1 MTLVVW
7 SEVHR
12 HRPAQ
17 QAHLHHE
24 YLALSVPTTVSLS
37 GKTSCRFYEAA
48 ARYCQPSIVLFRAR
62 TLPRTG
68 DTIPSHTSSR
78 FIKLYQFGN
87 LGLFSGFSILFEYA
101 SGSHM
106 CSEHSVIAR
115 RSRDTATLVN
125 ANTLSSASSVM
136 YQPASSTHPILPYNN
151 GHLPASSS
159 TFTNHTAIPSDSES
173 DLSDAIDPPSST
185 ARPPPTLALDNSV
198 TTPDQGSNDR
208 DLTSDDALGS
218 DDGEYD
224 MEDSPLAAANAAS
237 SSSSRRSSQSPAL
250 GKRKA
255 VTDEDDYMQNPELWG
270 LRRSV
275 RPLLFNHQKPLPL
288 TLLFQGRARPSRRVV
303 RNLSHDV

>member
-1 MTLVVW
+1 
-7 SEVHR
+7 
-12 HRPAQ
+12 
-17 QAHLHHE
+17 
-24 YLALSVPTTVSLS
+24 
-37 GKTSCRFYEAA
+37 
-48 ARYCQPSIVLFRAR
+48 
-62 TLPRTG
+62 
-68 DTIPSHTSSR
+68 
-78 FIKLYQFGN
+78 
-87 LGLFSGFSILFEYA
+87 LFSSLNILIEHA
-101 SGSHM
+101 TGSHM
-106 CSEHSVIAR
+106 CSECSVIAR

-136 YQPASSTHPILPYNN
+136 YQPASSTHPNLPYNN
-151 GHLPASSS
+151 GHLPAASS
-159 TFTNHTAIPSDSES
+159 TFTNLTAIPSDSES

-185 ARPPPTLALDNSV
+185 ARPPPTLAFDNSV
-198 TTPDQGSNDR
+198 TTPDQESNDR

-237 SSSSRRSSQSPAL
+237 SSSSRRSSQSQAL

-275 RPLLFNHQKPLPL
+275 RPLLFNHHKPLPL
-288 TLLFQGRARPSRRVV
+288 TLLLQGRARPSRRVV

>member
-1 MTLVVW
+1 
-7 SEVHR
+7 
-12 HRPAQ
+12 
-17 QAHLHHE
+17 
-24 YLALSVPTTVSLS
+24 
-37 GKTSCRFYEAA
+37 
-48 ARYCQPSIVLFRAR
+48 
-62 TLPRTG
+62 
-68 DTIPSHTSSR
+68 
-78 FIKLYQFGN
+78 
-87 LGLFSGFSILFEYA
+87 
-101 SGSHM
+101 
-106 CSEHSVIAR
+106 
-115 RSRDTATLVN
+115 
-125 ANTLSSASSVM
+125 M
-136 YQPASSTHPILPYNN
+136 YQPASSTHPNLPYNN
-151 GHLPASSS
+151 GHLPAASS
-159 TFTNHTAIPSDSES
+159 TFTNLTAIPSDSES

-185 ARPPPTLALDNSV
+185 ARPPPTLAFDNSV

-224 MEDSPLAAANAAS
+224 MEDSPPAAANAAS